1 MPPVVI
7 IGSAHPLRGGGLAT
21 FNERLA
27 RQFQSAGRE
36 VVIYTFSL
44 QYPSFLFPGRTQYSE
59 EPAPEGLNI
68 RVRINS
74 VNPWNW
80 WRVGLEIR
88 RLSPALVVVRYW
100 LPFMGPCLGTILR
113 VLRQGGGARVVCIAD
128 NIIPHERRPGDR
140 LFTRYFLGSV
150 DAFVTLSRSVLD
162 DLRRFGVQRP
172 AVCVPHPLYD
182 NFGAPMARS
191 EARALLGLPPEG
203 VLLLFFGFIRP
214 YKGLDL
220 LLEAMGDDRV
230 RASGVRLVVAGEYY
244 TDPAPYAAQIHRL
257 GLADRVILRTDFI
270 PDGQVRAYLGAADLV
285 VQPYRSATQSGV
297 TPLAYH
303 FERPMLVTR
312 VGALPEMVPDGRVGL
327 VCEPTA
333 AALAEGI
340 LRFLA
345 LGAAHFEPGIRAEKR
360 QYTWQR
366 LQETLETLADG
377 G

>member
-1 MPPVVI
+1 
-7 IGSAHPLRGGGLAT
+7 
-21 FNERLA
+21 
-27 RQFQSAGRE
+27 
-36 VVIYTFSL
+36 
-44 QYPSFLFPGRTQYSE
+44 
-59 EPAPEGLNI
+59 
-68 RVRINS
+68 
-74 VNPWNW
+74 
-80 WRVGLEIR
+80 
-88 RLSPALVVVRYW
+88 
-100 LPFMGPCLGTILR
+100 
-113 VLRQGGGARVVCIAD
+113 
-128 NIIPHERRPGDR
+128 
-140 LFTRYFLGSV
+140 
-150 DAFVTLSRSVLD
+150 
-162 DLRRFGVQRP
+162 
-172 AVCVPHPLYD
+172 
-182 NFGAPMARS
+182 
-191 EARALLGLPPEG
+191 
-203 VLLLFFGFIRP
+203 
-214 YKGLDL
+214 
-220 LLEAMGDDRV
+220 LEAMGDDRV

-366 LQETLETLADG
+366 LQETIETLADG